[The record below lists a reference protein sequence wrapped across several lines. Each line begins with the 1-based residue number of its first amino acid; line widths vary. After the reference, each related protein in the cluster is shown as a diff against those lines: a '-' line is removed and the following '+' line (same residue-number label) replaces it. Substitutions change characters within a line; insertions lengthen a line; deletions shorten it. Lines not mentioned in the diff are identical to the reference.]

1 MRQVKSCGFL
11 LLRQEPERSFLLMQH
26 PTRWDL
32 PKGHVEEGESELECA
47 YRELYEETGIE
58 AHDLDQEEK
67 FRFTLEYSVADR
79 QNPEETAHKTLV
91 IFLGW
96 LRNSVSIEVTE
107 HESYQWFPWAPPHE
121 VQPQTIDPLLAA
133 VETFLATSGHDDAP
147 E

>member
-1 MRQVKSCGFL
+1 
-11 LLRQEPERSFLLMQH
+11 MQH

-32 PKGHVEEGESELECA
+32 PKGHVEQGESELECA

-121 VQPQTIDPLLAA
+121 IQPQTIDPLLAA